1 VGREFFYP
9 HAIKG
14 ACSAAAPSR
23 SGSSSALPVVGWLR
37 GSINGAYD
45 ARRLIEE
52 DNAIIEFGGQDALD
66 QTCAEALAV
75 GGFTLG
81 PSCVRGA
88 GAWPGAAHS
97 RPAAAPD
104 RDVHFR
110 LNRTVLPLSGWALDR
125 VHGCWIRPIGS

>member
-75 GGFTLG
+75 GWLH
-81 PSCVRGA
+81 A
-88 GAWPGAAHS
+88 
-97 RPAAAPD
+97 
-104 RDVHFR
+104 
-110 LNRTVLPLSGWALDR
+110 
-125 VHGCWIRPIGS
+125 RPILRAWRRRLAWSGAFAASCCTG